1 MLHAPARA
9 ARVHTG
15 GRQLHAGDAPDKKD
29 QVKAINKEIES
40 TMRLLNQ
47 AVAEVVKQPS

>member
-1 MLHAPARA
+1 MKLCRKVQASD
-9 ARVHTG
+9 
-15 GRQLHAGDAPDKKD
+15 LPDKKD
-29 QVKAINKEIES
+29 QVKAINNEIES